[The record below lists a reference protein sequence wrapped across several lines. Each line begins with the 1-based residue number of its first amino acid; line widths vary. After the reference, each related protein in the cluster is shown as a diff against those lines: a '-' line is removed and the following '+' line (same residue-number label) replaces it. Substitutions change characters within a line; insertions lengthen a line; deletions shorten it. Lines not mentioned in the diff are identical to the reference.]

1 MLQGFLYSNTFR
13 DIALNR
19 SQISILAV
27 VAAFLISAISTPYLV
42 GYSDAETVNADSDII
57 GLYFSEPDNSLEF
70 NTMRPTADFEDRETI
85 VIGPTGGTSET
96 IATKES
102 FATDLEID
110 PYNSA
115 AGDAFKVLLYAE
127 VDEFSGG
134 PRDIEIKVF
143 DSDTPDGTLESD
155 MIAYTDSCSIKT
167 REFGAGDPEPNGEDE
182 NECDIPISGDSED
195 CDGSTF
201 GSSYTFCAGNYLVME
216 IINEGDFDVYI
227 SIDSEETPSHLL
239 TIAAPVKDITID
251 TFSLDLN
258 SNSELER
265 IATTY
270 FQPNLPDNKAKM
282 FFSGTVT
289 DAFGGYDIRDVLIK
303 VLDSSDDSEIWSIT
317 IVPEISE
324 DGNGIVIYGEEEWG
338 YYGEVSAGNY
348 IVHAEARTHASDP
361 ENEEDYYYSV
371 TSPITMEEYGAYV
384 YSDVTEQGITE
395 EGYVDYEVSVVN
407 SGDNSDSF
415 EITADGAP
423 SGWSVNPLSS
433 DSGSLS
439 AGQEYTTSFRVTLE
453 DSNTNND
460 IAVIL
465 FTAHSNGDD
474 DVSFSLTTTTT
485 IGEGYD
491 VELLF
496 ENGET
501 TGHEALAGDWFDS
514 FSLKV
519 MNKGLSRDTIELSS
533 TSSNSL
539 WGLEFDYAG
548 DRSSILKIVDM
559 DAKSNVTVT
568 VWINPSQAGDQDT
581 NQFTIKGE
589 SDNMSDASH
598 SVSFYVE
605 RYFEINLDATSGS
618 EYLDMSAGG
627 TREVSFTITSNV
639 EGTNTFELSTE
650 NLPSGWSS
658 DFDGLDNGDTITL
671 NEGQTEVFK
680 LSVTLS
686 QQAVYTSTG
695 YEIRVK
701 VIHQDDSS
709 IFSQEILTFNIQK
722 ITTFQVIAQVTKA
735 IVAPGESFIFTL
747 EIDNQGNVD
756 STFVL
761 SALSVPSG
769 WRVTFPDGSSIP
781 ISAGSTSSVQIE
793 IASSADSKNGESEII
808 TIVVSRTDA
817 DGTSEQSKD
826 FTVDVEDAFGGRLM
840 STLEDTWYV
849 FVFLILVI
857 IVGLTS
863 LKSADSEEE
872 DWDNQKNKPRQE
884 TVATPAPPI
893 VAEAPI
899 TPATPI
905 TPPVQPAVEP
915 VTPTEPT
922 PTKDDSS
929 EEEMEWS

>member
-1 MLQGFLYSNTFR
+1 M
-13 DIALNR
+13 
-19 SQISILAV
+19 AV
-27 VAAFLISAISTPYLV
+27 VAAFLVSAISTPYLV
-42 GYSDAETVNADSDII
+42 GYSDAEAVNAESEII
-57 GLYFSEPDNSLEF
+57 GLYFTEPDNSPEF
-70 NTMRPTADFEDRETI
+70 HTIRPSADFEDRETI

-96 IATKES
+96 IATIES
-102 FATDLEID
+102 FATDLEIE

-115 AGDAFKVLLYAE
+115 AGDAFKILLYAE
-127 VDEFSGG
+127 VDENTGG

-143 DSDTPDGTLESD
+143 DSDTPDGTSESD

-167 REFGAGDPEPNGEDE
+167 REVGFGDPEPNGEDE
-182 NECDIPISGDSED
+182 NECDIPISGDGED
-195 CDGSTF
+195 CDGLSF
-201 GSSYTFCAGNYLVME
+201 GTSYTFCSGNYLVME
-216 IINEGDFDVYI
+216 IVNEGDFDVYI

-258 SNSELER
+258 SNSDLER
-265 IATTY
+265 VATTY
-270 FQPNLPDNKAKM
+270 FEPNLPDDKAKM

-289 DAFGGYDIRDVLIK
+289 DSFGGYDVRDVLIK
-303 VLDSSDDSEIWSIT
+303 VTDSSDSE
-317 IVPEISE
+317 VFSE
-324 DGNGIVIYGEEEWG
+324 TVEVSLSEEDVDGAVVYGEITWDYLG
-338 YYGEVSAGNY
+338 DVNAGIY
-348 IVHAEARTHASDP
+348 TVHAEVRTHASDP
-361 ENEEDYYYSV
+361 ENEDDYYYSV
-371 TSPITMEEYGAYV
+371 SSPITMEEYGAYV
-384 YSDVTEQGITE
+384 HSDVTEQGITE
-395 EGYVDYEVSVVN
+395 DGYVDYSVSVVN

-423 SGWSVNPLSS
+423 SGWSVNPLS
-433 DSGSLS
+433 DNTGSLS

-453 DSNTNND
+453 DSNTNNE

-491 VELLF
+491 VEVMF

-501 TGHEALAGDWFDS
+501 SGHDALANEWNA
-514 FSLKV
+514 FSLQV
-519 MNKGLSRDTIELSS
+519 MNEGLSRDTIRLTS
-533 TSSNSL
+533 TSSNNL
-539 WGLEFDYAG
+539 WGLEFEYAG
-548 DRSSILKIVDM
+548 DRSTILDIVDI

-568 VWINPSQAGDQDT
+568 VWIQPSPAGNQDT
-581 NQFTIKGE
+581 NQFTIEGV
-589 SDNMSDASH
+589 SDNMSDARY

-605 RYFEINLDATSGS
+605 RYFQIDLDATSGS

-650 NLPSGWSS
+650 NLPSGWST
-658 DFDGLDNGDTITL
+658 DFDGLANGDSITL

-686 QQAVYTSTG
+686 QQAVYTDNG

-709 IFSQEILTFNIQK
+709 IFSQQILTFNIQK
-722 ITTFQVIAQVTKA
+722 ITTFQVAATVTKA
-735 IVAPGESFIFTL
+735 TVAPDESFTFTL

-756 STFVL
+756 STFVV

-781 ISAGSTSSVQIE
+781 ISAGSTSSVQVE
-793 IASSADSKNGESEII
+793 IASSADSKNGDSEII

-826 FTVDVEDAFGGRLM
+826 FTIDVEDAFGGRLM
-840 STLEDTWYV
+840 STIEDTWYV

-857 IVGLTS
+857 VVGVSS
-863 LKSADSEEE
+863 LRSADSDE
-872 DWDNQKNKPRQE
+872 DWDEDREEKPTQQ
-884 TVATPAPPI
+884 AAAPP
-893 VAEAPI
+893 VAPEPPAAP
-899 TPATPI
+899 
-905 TPPVQPAVEP
+905 VVEP
-915 VTPTEPT
+915 VTPAVKPEPVTPSTE
-922 PTKDDSS
+922 DST
-929 EEEMEWS
+929 EEEMEWN

>member
-1 MLQGFLYSNTFR
+1 M
-13 DIALNR
+13 
-19 SQISILAV
+19 AV
-27 VAAFLISAISTPYLV
+27 VAAFLVSAISTPYLV
-42 GYSDAETVNADSDII
+42 GYSDAEAVNAESEII
-57 GLYFSEPDNSLEF
+57 GLYFTEPDNSPEF
-70 NTMRPTADFEDRETI
+70 HTIRPSADFEDRETI

-96 IATKES
+96 IATIES
-102 FATDLEID
+102 FATDLEIE

-115 AGDAFKVLLYAE
+115 AGDAFKILLYAE
-127 VDEFSGG
+127 VDEYTGG
-134 PRDIEIKVF
+134 PRDIEIKLL
-143 DSDTPDGTLESD
+143 DSDTPDGTSESD

-167 REFGAGDPEPNGEDE
+167 REVGFGDPEPNGEDE
-182 NECDIPISGDSED
+182 NESDIPISGDGED
-195 CDGSTF
+195 CDGLSF
-201 GSSYTFCAGNYLVME
+201 GSSYTYFSCNYLVME
-216 IINEGDFDVYI
+216 IVNEGDFDVYI

-258 SNSELER
+258 SNSDLER
-265 IATTY
+265 VATTY
-270 FQPNLPDNKAKM
+270 FEPNLPDDKAKM

-289 DAFGGYDIRDVLIK
+289 DSFGGYDVRDVLIK
-303 VLDSSDDSEIWSIT
+303 VTDSSDSE
-317 IVPEISE
+317 VFSE
-324 DGNGIVIYGEEEWG
+324 TVEVSLSEEDVDGAVVYGEITWDYLG
-338 YYGEVSAGNY
+338 DVNAGIY
-348 IVHAEARTHASDP
+348 TVHAEVRTHASDP
-361 ENEEDYYYSV
+361 ENEDDYYYSV
-371 TSPITMEEYGAYV
+371 SSPITMEEYGAYV
-384 YSDVTEQGITE
+384 HSDVTEQGITE
-395 EGYVDYEVSVVN
+395 DGYVDYSVSVVN

-423 SGWSVNPLSS
+423 SGWSVNPLS
-433 DSGSLS
+433 DNTGSLS

-453 DSNTNND
+453 DSNTNNE

-491 VELLF
+491 VEVMF

-501 TGHEALAGDWFDS
+501 SGHDALANEWNA
-514 FSLKV
+514 FSLQV
-519 MNKGLSRDTIELSS
+519 MNEGLSRDTIRLTS
-533 TSSNSL
+533 TSSNNL
-539 WGLEFDYAG
+539 WGLEFEYAG
-548 DRSSILKIVDM
+548 DRSTILDIVDI

-568 VWINPSQAGDQDT
+568 VWIQPSPAGNQDT
-581 NQFTIKGE
+581 NQFTIEGV
-589 SDNMSDASH
+589 SDNMSDARY

-605 RYFEINLDATSGS
+605 RYFQIDLDATSGS

-627 TREVSFTITSNV
+627 TRDVSFTITSNV

-650 NLPSGWSS
+650 NLPSGWST
-658 DFDGLDNGDTITL
+658 DFDGLANGDSITL

-686 QQAVYTSTG
+686 QQAVYTDNG

-709 IFSQEILTFNIQK
+709 IFSQQILTFNIQK
-722 ITTFQVIAQVTKA
+722 ITTFQVAAPVTKA
-735 IVAPGESFIFTL
+735 TVAPDESFTFTL

-756 STFVL
+756 STFVV

-781 ISAGSTSSVQIE
+781 ISAGSTSSVQVE
-793 IASSADSKNGESEII
+793 IASSADSKNGDSEII

-826 FTVDVEDAFGGRLM
+826 FTIDVEDAFGGRLM
-840 STLEDTWYV
+840 STIEDTWYV

-857 IVGLTS
+857 VVGVSS
-863 LKSADSEEE
+863 LRSADSDE
-872 DWDNQKNKPRQE
+872 DWDEDREEKPTQQ
-884 TVATPAPPI
+884 AAAPP
-893 VAEAPI
+893 VAPEPPAAP
-899 TPATPI
+899 
-905 TPPVQPAVEP
+905 VVEP
-915 VTPTEPT
+915 VTPAVEPEPVTPSTE
-922 PTKDDSS
+922 DST
-929 EEEMEWS
+929 EEEMEWN